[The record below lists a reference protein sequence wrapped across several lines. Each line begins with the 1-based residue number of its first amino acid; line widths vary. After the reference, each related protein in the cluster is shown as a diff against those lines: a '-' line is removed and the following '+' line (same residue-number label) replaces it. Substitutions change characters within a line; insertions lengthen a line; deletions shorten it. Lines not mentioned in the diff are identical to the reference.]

1 MDMAQNMNS
10 SPNLA
15 VDSKNDL
22 IPELKIISAH
32 ESKFSSLTLLI
43 VTIILFFSTQ
53 IISVKWQEIVILI
66 GVLLFH
72 ELGHLV
78 AMKLLKYKDVKMFFI
93 PFIGAAVSGKSRNDT
108 AVKSCIVSLMGP
120 FPGILMGVFL
130 YFLFILTKNYFVFKT
145 AQVMLLLNAFNFLP
159 IMPLDGGRYI
169 DVLFVNRRYFRFLFA
184 FIGAVS
190 FLLLASSAKD
200 IVIGIL
206 GVFTMYVALSNFK
219 LHGISNDLRSK
230 GITATSV
237 NDLIEDESAMQ
248 VVVNKLQSSY
258 PKLFKPKM
266 IYRAIF
272 NQLTVIVDTIRFV
285 PAKLFPKIILLIAYL
300 VLVLASLLV
309 AISFIAAD
317 YKEVPRIA
325 EINGEKYVYVERHLF
340 GQKKSECPVNEALY
354 YDGKGTVFGT
364 EAGSISGTFYYANGY
379 RTGEWL
385 TFDASGET
393 VEKISYD
400 KGRLLTISRL
410 ENGEWK
416 TDSYGDLSFF
426 RRCAEDIQRLSQPF
440 KSCYNYF

>member
-317 YKEVPRIA
+317 Y
-325 EINGEKYVYVERHLF
+325 
-340 GQKKSECPVNEALY
+340 
-354 YDGKGTVFGT
+354 T
-364 EAGSISGTFYYANGY
+364 
-379 RTGEWL
+379 
-385 TFDASGET
+385 
-393 VEKISYD
+393 
-400 KGRLLTISRL
+400 
-410 ENGEWK
+410 
-416 TDSYGDLSFF
+416 
-426 RRCAEDIQRLSQPF
+426 
-440 KSCYNYF
+440 